1 MPVLFP
7 LLAGKTF
14 LLIALL
20 ECARKMGKIAVATAY
35 TAIAAILLPGGR
47 TLHSKA
53 GLFLV
58 VFVAM
63 NVNGISGKFSFFR
76 ILLEF

>member
-53 GLFLV
+53 GLF
-58 VFVAM
+58 
-63 NVNGISGKFSFFR
+63 FSCFCGNESNWNFW
-76 ILLEF
+76 